1 MKNDE
6 LYSLWAD
13 KYIGSHILG
22 SRERS
27 RAVEVA
33 CFLTM

>member
-1 MKNDE
+1 MENDR
-6 LYSLWAD
+6 LYSLWAG

-22 SRERS
+22 SRGRS

-33 CFLTM
+33 CLLTM